1 MRGTSLVV
9 QWLRLRASNAG
20 GAGSIPGQ
28 GTKILPAKKQKKK
41 AWISMNTLEM
51 NEKMKSLSEEIESIK
66 NQMEILELKSTIT
79 KNF

>member
-1 MRGTSLVV
+1 
-9 QWLRLRASNAG
+9 
-20 GAGSIPGQ
+20 
-28 GTKILPAKKQKKK
+28 
-41 AWISMNTLEM
+41 MNTLEM